1 VNSKKARL
9 LRKVLKKGGV
19 DWRQA
24 KHVQRMNRDHQG
36 NEQREPTIFLD
47 PKCGRAIYRMSKRMA
62 KVRGLV

>member
-1 VNSKKARL
+1 MNSKKAKI
-9 LRKVLKKGGV
+9 LRRVLKKGGV

-24 KHVQRMNRDHQG
+24 KHVQRITKDQQG
-36 NEQREPTIFLD
+36 NEQRDSTIFLD

>member
-1 VNSKKARL
+1 MNSKKAKL

-24 KHVQRMNRDHQG
+24 KHVQRITKDQQG
-36 NEQREPTIFLD
+36 NEQRDSTIFLD
-47 PKCGRAIYRMSKRMA
+47 PKCGRALYRRSKRMA